1 VQEENALIG
10 GEFSGH
16 IFFNDRWN
24 GFDDGLYA
32 AVRLLEILCEQ
43 EMPTASLNQLI
54 SEFRTSSYT
63 PEILVPVPETAKFEL
78 MDTLINKCPFADAT
92 INKVDGMRV
101 EYEQGW
107 GLVRSSN
114 TTPNLTLRFEAED
127 EIQLEEI
134 KRRFR
139 KELKPF
145 INHIEDYI

>member
-1 VQEENALIG
+1 M
-10 GEFSGH
+10 
-16 IFFNDRWN
+16 
-24 GFDDGLYA
+24 
-32 AVRLLEILCEQ
+32 RLLEILCDQ
-43 EMPTASLNQLI
+43 EIPATSLNQLV

-63 PEILVPVPETAKFEL
+63 PEILVPVLETEKFEL
-78 MDTLINKCPFADAT
+78 MDTLTNRCLFTDAT
-92 INKVDGMRV
+92 INRVDGMRV

-107 GLVRSSN
+107 GLVRPSN

-134 KRRFR
+134 KQRFR

>member
-1 VQEENALIG
+1 
-10 GEFSGH
+10 
-16 IFFNDRWN
+16 
-24 GFDDGLYA
+24 
-32 AVRLLEILCEQ
+32 
-43 EMPTASLNQLI
+43 
-54 SEFRTSSYT
+54 
-63 PEILVPVPETAKFEL
+63 VPETAKFEL
-78 MDTLINKCPFADAT
+78 MDTLINKCLFADAT

-134 KRRFR
+134 KQHFR